1 MNRRDL
7 EEMRQRLAERQ
18 AAQAADHPALLVL
31 TGAMF
36 FLLFL
41 ILAFI

>member
-1 MNRRDL
+1 MNRREL
-7 EEMRQRLAERQ
+7 EELRQRLAERQ
-18 AAQAADHPALLVL
+18 AAQAADHPAMLVL
-31 TGAMF
+31 AGAMF

>member
-1 MNRRDL
+1 MNRREL
-7 EEMRQRLAERQ
+7 EEMRRRLAERQ

-31 TGAMF
+31 TGVMF

-41 ILAFI
+41 IMAFI